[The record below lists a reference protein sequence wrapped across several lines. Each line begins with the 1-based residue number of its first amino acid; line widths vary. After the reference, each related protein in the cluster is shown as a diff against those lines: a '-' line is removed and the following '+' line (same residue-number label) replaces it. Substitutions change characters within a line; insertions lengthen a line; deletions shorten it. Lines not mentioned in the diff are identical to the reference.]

1 MVQLLIIEDIEDVN
15 TMLTQFF
22 EGQGYQ
28 VHSYTNGIDALQA
41 FSKYPIDLVIL
52 DIMLPYMTGDAI
64 LAEMRKLTE
73 DVPVLMLSAKD
84 NVQTKI
90 DFLKHGADDYLTK
103 PFDLGELAA
112 RVETLLRRYK
122 KVSSTEI
129 FQYETI
135 QLDDSTKMV
144 TIVGEPIS
152 LTATEYGLLLCFL
165 QQPKQVFTKAML
177 YEKVWNMPYF
187 DEDDIVKTHISNL
200 RKKLKDRSGK
210 PYVETIR
217 GLGYRFQ

>member
-1 MVQLLIIEDIEDVN
+1 MVQLIIIEDIEDVN

-144 TIVGEPIS
+144 TIAGEPIS